1 MKKKIALSVI
11 AAAMVLSNSL
21 TAFAAPELLEV
32 DGQTVLFD
40 SEYYAEN
47 NTDVTAVY
55 GTDKNALARHYVT
68 VGISEGRLPY
78 APGTDVSAYRP
89 VQEKKV
95 LKKTERYTEDGSF
108 KEESFYDAQGNMTRT
123 VRYDGHDG
131 HLIEERFYDYDAQ
144 GNLIRDSRSD
154 GSYLQE
160 YAYDDAGNQ
169 ISHIIKTPSSYSEEI
184 WRYDNYGNM
193 ICRLSRSSPDAEM
206 SGIRCEYEY
215 DSQGRKIKKTE
226 CDNASGKIW
235 TETEYSYETRGDMN
249 IVTGTNYRFINN
261 AGTRNRYFDGIEE
274 YVYDNNGNEIKSAN
288 FFVDKHT
295 QAVDR
300 SVLLQMDY
308 KECVYDS
315 QGNLIK
321 SDYYMAPVFDVRDDQ
336 GNIKPLSVPAYVYD
350 LDAKMLVPASDECC
364 VVSSF
369 STEYNYDSFG
379 NLIRLTNT
387 EYMVGMY
394 AGTDVTEYEYD
405 SQGNRTM
412 EVKHCTIHT
421 KQTSY
426 TKYIYE

>member
-1 MKKKIALSVI
+1 MKKKIVLSVI
-11 AAAMVLSNSL
+11 AAAMVLSNRL

-95 LKKTERYTEDGSF
+95 LKKTERYPEDGSF

-123 VRYDGHDG
+123 ARYDGYDG
-131 HLIEERFYDYDAQ
+131 RLIEERFYDYDAQ
-144 GNLIRDSRSD
+144 GNLIREGRSD
-154 GSYLQE
+154 GSYLEE

-169 ISHIIKTPSSYSEEI
+169 ISDIIKTPSSYSEKI

-193 ICRLSRSSPDAEM
+193 ICRLSRSSPDGEM
-206 SGIRCEYEY
+206 SGDRWEYEY
-215 DSQGRKIKKTE
+215 DSQGRTIKKTE

-235 TETEYSYETRGDMN
+235 TETEYSYETRGNMN
-249 IVTGTNYRFINN
+249 IVTETKYRFINN

-274 YVYDNNGNEIKSAN
+274 YVYDNNGNEIKRAS
-288 FFVDKHT
+288 FFADFNKKRT

-300 SVLLQMDY
+300 SVLVPMDY
-308 KECVYDS
+308 KEHVYDS
-315 QGNLIK
+315 QGNLIR
-321 SDYYMAPVFDVRDDQ
+321 SDCYMFPAMRAYDDQ
-336 GNIKPLSVPAYVYD
+336 DNLIPLSVPAYVYD
-350 LDAKMLVPASDECC
+350 LDTKMLIPASGDSC
-364 VVSSF
+364 VILRSSE
-369 STEYNYDSFG
+369 EYNYDSLG

-387 EYMVGMY
+387 EYMS
-394 AGTDVTEYEYD
+394 DVICCEL
-405 SQGNRTM
+405 
-412 EVKHCTIHT
+412 
-421 KQTSY
+421 
-426 TKYIYE
+426 

>member
-1 MKKKIALSVI
+1 MKKKIVLSVI
-11 AAAMVLSNSL
+11 AAAMVLSNRL

-68 VGISEGRLPY
+68 IGISEGRLPY

-95 LKKTERYTEDGSF
+95 LKKTERYPEDGSF

-123 VRYDGHDG
+123 ARYDGYDG
-131 HLIEERFYDYDAQ
+131 RLIEERFYDYDAR
-144 GNLIRDSRSD
+144 GNLIREGRSD
-154 GSYLQE
+154 GSYLEE

-169 ISHIIKTPSSYSEEI
+169 ISWIIKTPSSYSEEI
-184 WRYDNYGNM
+184 WRYDNYGNR
-193 ICRLSRSSPDAEM
+193 ICRLSRSSPDGEM
-206 SGIRCEYEY
+206 NGTRWEYEY
-215 DSQGRKIKKTE
+215 DSQGRTIKKTE

-235 TETEYSYETRGDMN
+235 TETEYSYETRGNMN
-249 IVTGTNYRFINN
+249 IVTETRYRFINN

-274 YVYDNNGNEIKSAN
+274 YVYDNNGNEIKSAE
-288 FFVDKHT
+288 FTVDKHK
-295 QAVDR
+295 QVVDR
-300 SVLLQMDY
+300 SVLVPMDY
-308 KECVYDS
+308 QEHVYDS

-321 SDYYMAPVFDVRDDQ
+321 SDCYMVPLGAYDDQ
-336 GNIKPLSVPAYVYD
+336 DKYVYD
-350 LDAKMLVPASDECC
+350 LDTKMLIPASGDRC
-364 VVSSF
+364 VVPRDLS
-369 STEYNYDSFG
+369 EYNYDSLG

-387 EYMVGMY
+387 QYMSGVY

-412 EVKHCTIHT
+412 KVEHCTIYT
-421 KQTSY
+421 KQTFY